1 MVSFGVS
8 SIKASSE
15 DEAMLKELQKN
26 AVFRNPAMAAA
37 QIAGAQ
43 AAPCRRRPP
52 TETPE
57 LQCFCRDEYGGRSRR
72 DESSESVCNGTERS
86 CPAGG
91 ERVLD
96 LCCGYRQYR
105 KILFGVRENPRP

>member
-43 AAPCRRRPP
+43 AAAMPP
-52 TETPE
+52 TRTPE
-57 LQCFCRDEYGGRSRR
+57 LQWLLQG
-72 DESSESVCNGTERS
+72 
-86 CPAGG
+86 
-91 ERVLD
+91 
-96 LCCGYRQYR
+96 
-105 KILFGVRENPRP
+105 